1 MLKQDIEK
9 VKIKLK
15 QLNERTE
22 DIVNNIYKNILLE
35 KYNEETLK
43 RILTEVEKSF
53 LKQGGDYSI
62 IKISFNNAKEILN
75 QNEYYVLSDL
85 KSLIAE
91 ILDENIK
98 NNDLV
103 SRYLNDGFLVV
114 MRKASDD
121 EIEEYVSN
129 VGYLVNQL
137 TMVKDNNLNVD
148 FSYEVLRRSKMLEN
162 KNFLETVLN

>member
-1 MLKQDIEK
+1 
-9 VKIKLK
+9 
-15 QLNERTE
+15 
-22 DIVNNIYKNILLE
+22 
-35 KYNEETLK
+35 
-43 RILTEVEKSF
+43 
-53 LKQGGDYSI
+53 
-62 IKISFNNAKEILN
+62 
-75 QNEYYVLSDL
+75 
-85 KSLIAE
+85 
-91 ILDENIK
+91 
-98 NNDLV
+98 
-103 SRYLNDGFLVV
+103 